1 MKYVRDQEKL
11 NRFGARLRHLRLA
24 QGLTQ
29 EALAAEAGLEFSQ
42 IGRIERG
49 IINTSLSTVFV
60 LADTLHV
67 DVRELF
73 DFASPP
79 SAPQP

>member
-1 MKYVRDQEKL
+1 MKYVRDQEGL
-11 NRFGARLRHLRLA
+11 NRFGARLRYLRLA

-49 IINTSLSTVFV
+49 IINTSLSTVFI
-60 LADTLHV
+60 LANTLHV
-67 DVRELF
+67 DVRDLF
-73 DFASPP
+73 DFASPLP
-79 SAPQP
+79 PPTK